1 MLTKKIWDYVIEIK
15 KGFVLRKRK
24 IYSLSRKER
33 EKMCKFIK
41 EQDKKRIVQDY
52 RYLNKQTIKNNCLL
66 PFISEIVENISTKK
80 VSTKLNLWWWY
91 NNVYIKKRDK

>member
-15 KGFVLRKRK
+15 QGFVLRKRK